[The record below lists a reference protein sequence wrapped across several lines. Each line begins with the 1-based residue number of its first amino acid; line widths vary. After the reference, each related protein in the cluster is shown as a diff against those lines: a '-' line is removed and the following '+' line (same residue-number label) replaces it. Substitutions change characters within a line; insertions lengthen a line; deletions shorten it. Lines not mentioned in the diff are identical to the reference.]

1 MLSFYFLEQR
11 FKRSMLEITSS
22 TSYEVLWNYLNPH
35 EAKTL
40 PENIT
45 FFVATGKKPYDII
58 RLYESGEYFFSQRI
72 IDVLSQF
79 VDMSNKCYP
88 IKIQGI
94 IEQYYVIHNLEQYPF
109 INQDESL
116 FEDEP
121 SCIGVQDKSFSLF
134 SLKHTKSV
142 IVSEDIKDALLKN
155 KITNIKLTECF
166 GCTLEEYK
174 KNKNSLMKLN
184 VHVFRDK

>member
-35 EAKTL
+35 KTTSL

-45 FFVATGKKPYDII
+45 FLVATGKKTYDII

-72 IDVLSQF
+72 IDILSQF
-79 VDMSNKCYP
+79 IDMSNKCYP

-94 IEQYYVIHNLEQYPF
+94 EEQYYVIYNLEQYPF

-121 SCIGVQDKSFSLF
+121 SCIGVQDKFLSLF
-134 SLKHTKSV
+134 SLKHTKSI

-155 KITNIKLTECF
+155 KITNIELTECF

-174 KNKNSLMKLN
+174 ENKKSLMKLE
-184 VHVFRDK
+184 VHKYRDK